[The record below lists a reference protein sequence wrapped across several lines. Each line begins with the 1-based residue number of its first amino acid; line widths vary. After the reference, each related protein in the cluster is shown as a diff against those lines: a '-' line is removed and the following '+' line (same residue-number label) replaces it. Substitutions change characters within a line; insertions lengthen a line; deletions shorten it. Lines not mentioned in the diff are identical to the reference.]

1 MRKRTVL
8 FFVVLAASI
17 FMSGQVF
24 AQWTQAKG
32 GAYNQLGL
40 SYYKTT
46 QKFTTLDINEAD
58 GEIIGLEGPII
69 TNPTEEFTSTKIT
82 YYSEYGITDDL
93 TVILSVPYDWQRS
106 NDVMRYTDEEG
117 PSGVGDIK
125 VGLRHKLVDNVL
137 GSGVIMAAQVEVKIP
152 EAYKY
157 GDPVTKLS
165 LGDGQYDYEFALQF
179 GRGLGAGY
187 LWVDTRYVYR
197 DYNHQ
202 NDPEYFKPSD
212 KIKVGIGGGY
222 RILSWLSVGGSVYW
236 NKSTGNAVVNDDLR
250 YAFYPAGKKSTYGD
264 VVIIKEDLA
273 LEGDS
278 LSAGM
283 NLEFDVSSL
292 LPFMKDTFP
301 YKGIRVSYDRDLPGF
316 GDLRT
321 KDSALGETWG
331 ITFVFPGEG
340 LFPVNLFAQK

>member
-1 MRKRTVL
+1 MRKGTLLIFVL
-8 FFVVLAASI
+8 LATGI
-17 FMSGQVF
+17 FISNQAF

-32 GAYNQLGL
+32 SAYNQIGL

-46 QKFTTLDINEAD
+46 EKFTTLELDSE
-58 GEIIGLEGPII
+58 GETVGLEAPIT
-69 TNPTEEFTSTKIT
+69 TNDTEEFTSTKIN
-82 YYSEYGITDDL
+82 YYSEYGILDNL
-93 TVILSVPYDWQRS
+93 TIILSAPYDWQKS
-106 NDVMRYTDEEG
+106 NDVMKFTNADG

-125 VGLRHKLVDNVL
+125 VGLRHKLVDNL
-137 GSGVIMAAQVEVKIP
+137 FGSGVIMSAQVEVKIP

-157 GDPVTKLS
+157 GDPVTELS

-179 GRGLGAGY
+179 GRGLGGGY

-202 NDPEYFKPSD
+202 NDPAYFKPSD
-212 KIKVGIGGGY
+212 KFKVGIGGGY
-222 RILSWLSVGGSVYW
+222 RLLSWVSVGGSINY
-236 NKSTGNAVVNDDLR
+236 SRSIGNAVVNDDLIT
-250 YAFYPAGKKSTYGD
+250 AFYPSAKKSNFED

-273 LEGDS
+273 LEGHS

-301 YKGIRVSYDRDLPGF
+301 YKGIRVSYDRDIPGF

-321 KDSALGETWG
+321 EDYALGETWG

-340 LFPVNLFAQK
+340 IFPINLFAQK

>member
-1 MRKRTVL
+1 MRKRTVM
-8 FFVVLAASI
+8 FFVVLAAAI

-46 QKFTTLDINEAD
+46 QKFTTLDINESD
-58 GEIIGLEGPII
+58 GEVIGLEGPII
-69 TNPTEEFTSTKIT
+69 TNPTEEFTSTKIS

-93 TVILSVPYDWQRS
+93 TVILSAPYDWQKS
-106 NDVMRYTDEEG
+106 NDVQKYTNADG
-117 PSGVGDIK
+117 PSGFGDIK
-125 VGLRHKLVDNVL
+125 VGLRHSLVDNL
-137 GSGVIMAAQVEVKIP
+137 FGSGVIMAAQVEVKIP

-157 GDPVTKLS
+157 GDPVIELS

-187 LWVDTRYVYR
+187 MWIDTRYVYR

-202 NDPEYFKPSD
+202 NDPAYFKPSD
-212 KIKVGIGGGY
+212 KYKVGIGGGY
-222 RILSWLSVGGSVYW
+222 KVLSWLSVGGSINY
-236 NKSTGNAVVNDDLR
+236 SRSIGNAVVNDDLR
-250 YAFYPAGKKSTYGD
+250 AAFYASGKKTIEDD
-264 VVIIKEDLA
+264 VVIIKEDLT
-273 LEGDS
+273 LEGHA

-292 LPFMKDTFP
+292 MPFMKDTFP
-301 YKGIRVSYDRDLPGF
+301 YKGIRVSYDRDIPGF

-321 KDSALGETWG
+321 EDSALGETWG
-331 ITFVFPGEG
+331 LTFVFPGNG